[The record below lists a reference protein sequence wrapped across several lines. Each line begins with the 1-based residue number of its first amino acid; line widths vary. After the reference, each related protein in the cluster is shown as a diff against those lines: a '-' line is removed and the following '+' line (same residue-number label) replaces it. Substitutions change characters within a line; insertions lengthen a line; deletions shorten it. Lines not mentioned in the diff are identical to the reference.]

1 MKIILSLVLLINL
14 LGYLMMTN
22 VPPSV
27 PLASKDYDR
36 AGAEEAGS
44 LVLLSELTGE
54 QLADLSLP
62 PPRPPEDGLIE
73 INSAQES
80 EMMLCELLGPFA
92 NDQLAAAAL
101 ALLLPD
107 LAGQKGLILASPTA
121 QFWLSIP
128 APETLGIPADSWR
141 QLETKKRYR
150 EDCMEVANRLKFH

>member
-22 VPPSV
+22 VPPPALS
-27 PLASKDYDR
+27 ASKGYEQVGIE
-36 AGAEEAGS
+36 AAGS
-44 LVLLSELTGE
+44 LVLLSELSGD
-54 QLADLSLP
+54 QLEALSLP
-62 PPRPPEDGLIE
+62 PPQPTEGDLVE
-73 INSAQES
+73 ANSAQEAGAP
-80 EMMLCELLGPFA
+80 LCEVLGPFA
-92 NDQLAAAAL
+92 KDQLAAAAL

-107 LAGQKGLILASPTA
+107 LASPEGLILASPTA

-128 APETLGIPADSWR
+128 TPETLGIPADSWH

>member
-1 MKIILSLVLLINL
+1 MKIILSLVLLVNL

-22 VPPSV
+22 VPPS
-27 PLASKDYDR
+27 ASKGNDS

-44 LVLLSELTGE
+44 LVLLSELSRE

-62 PPRPPEDGLIE
+62 PPLTPEEDLIE
-73 INSAQES
+73 VNSTQES
-80 EMMLCELLGPFA
+80 EVSLCEVLGPFA

-107 LAGQKGLILASPTA
+107 LGSQKGLILASPTA

-128 APETLGIPADSWR
+128 TPETLGIPADSWH

>member
-22 VPPSV
+22 VPPSA

-36 AGAEEAGS
+36 AGTEDAGS
-44 LVLLSELTGE
+44 LVLLSELSDE

-62 PPRPPEDGLIE
+62 LLRPPEDGLVE
-73 INSAQES
+73 VNSAQDV
-80 EMMLCELLGPFA
+80 EMTLCEVLGPFA

-107 LAGQKGLILASPTA
+107 LASQKELILASPIA